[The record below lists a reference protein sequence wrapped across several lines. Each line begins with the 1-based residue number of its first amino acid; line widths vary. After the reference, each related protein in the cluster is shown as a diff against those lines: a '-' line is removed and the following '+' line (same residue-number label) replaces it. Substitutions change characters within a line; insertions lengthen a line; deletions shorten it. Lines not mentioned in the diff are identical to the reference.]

1 MNTSLTIDLPEVALF
16 DSQELKL
23 KVIAYVK
30 QLAIRK
36 NSEKNETK
44 AFGNWR
50 EMTISPEVQAM
61 TFDKRVDLGTTDYK
75 ELLEEALEEKYQ

>member
-1 MNTSLTIDLPEVALF
+1 MNTTLTIDLPEVALF

-36 NSEKNETK
+36 NPEKKETR
-44 AFGNWR
+44 APGSWR
-50 EMTISPEVQAM
+50 DMAISPEVEAM
-61 TFDKRVDLGTTDYK
+61 TFENRVDLGTTDYK
-75 ELLEEALEEKYQ
+75 ILLQEALEEKYK